1 MKPLYLPVVLM
12 SLFLFSCGNK
22 QDSTE
27 NNDLNENLVVVD
39 KPFTV
44 TVNLVAEKDDTFQV
58 YFNEDGLDNYEALDA
73 VTLSFTGS
81 KNSQDLVF
89 NFPEEVSPMAL
100 RFDIGAN
107 KDLNQVVINSFKI
120 EYKQKVIEIK
130 GVDFSKYF
138 TPNPQVKY
146 DSSKS
151 TANIEIDET
160 VLYDPI
166 FLPTPEL
173 KKLIQTLYSEKTE

>member
-1 MKPLYLPVVLM
+1 MKRSHILITLL
-12 SLFLFSCGNK
+12 SIILFSCSNK
-22 QDSTE
+22 QDNGNTS
-27 NNDLNENLVVVD
+27 DQNETAVIVD

-44 TVNLVAEKDDTFQV
+44 TVNVVAAKDDTFQV
-58 YFNEDGLDNYEALDA
+58 YFNEDGLDKYEALDA

-81 KNSQDLVF
+81 QNAQDLVF
-89 NFPEEVSPMAL
+89 NFPEDVSPMAL

-107 KDLNQVVINSFKI
+107 KELKEIVINSFKI

-138 TPNPQVKY
+138 SPNPQVKF
-146 DSSKS
+146 DSANSK
-151 TANIEIDET
+151 ANIEIDET

-173 KKLIQTLYSEKTE
+173 KKQIETLYAKKAE